1 MTSDAADPRNWRDI
15 LRSIAWVTR
24 QAAQRHPWF
33 VDLLGGRPNQ
43 GPSALAHLERL
54 LAALHASPGFEDID
68 AVMQAAK
75 TINAYV
81 IGVIRSE
88 AGAVLA
94 ERESGM
100 DKAAWQSAS
109 WSYMQRGIATG
120 LFPTLAKVIRD
131 APRRPMS
138 CSIKAWIVYSTVS
151 RPGGKAR
158 SVRCSRPAQLQLV
171 RFRGSAT
178 IVLYYAALATW
189 LPSRGRLRRSARVA

>member
-1 MTSDAADPRNWRDI
+1 
-15 LRSIAWVTR
+15 
-24 QAAQRHPWF
+24 
-33 VDLLGGRPNQ
+33 
-43 GPSALAHLERL
+43 L

-81 IGVIRSE
+81 IGAIRSE

-109 WSYMQRGIATG
+109 WFYMQRGIATG

-131 APRRPMS
+131 APPAGRCR
-138 CSIKAWIVYSTVS
+138 VRS
-151 RPGGKAR
+151 RPGLRTRRYRGPVAR
-158 SVRCSRPAQLQLV
+158 PDL
-171 RFRGSAT
+171 
-178 IVLYYAALATW
+178 
-189 LPSRGRLRRSARVA
+189 